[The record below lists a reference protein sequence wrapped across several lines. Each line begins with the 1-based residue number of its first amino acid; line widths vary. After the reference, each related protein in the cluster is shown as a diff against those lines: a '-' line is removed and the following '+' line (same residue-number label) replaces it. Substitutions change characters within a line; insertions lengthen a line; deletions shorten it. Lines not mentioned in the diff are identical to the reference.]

1 MQSRSRQGGGETR
14 TMGQACMWSTKSERT
29 MLTQDGAEET
39 QLPHGNGVLE
49 AALDCARLGLWLW
62 DPVSGDVSWAHG
74 THNPFG
80 LRQAPPIC
88 ARQYLRLI
96 PRNERIRALRYFRR
110 ILRGENLPPMTQH
123 IHWPGGGH
131 HWLEIGARLHQLPDG
146 RRQLTGV
153 ARDITLNSDPKHT
166 EQEGIFTKAFR
177 ESPDPIAITD
187 LQAGRFIEVNWG
199 FVNTFGWSKE
209 QTIGRTSDE
218 LMLWVDEGERDQM
231 VEQLARHGSLRD
243 FEARLRRRDGSIGT
257 FRFYGAPIELHGS
270 PCLVTTVRDVSQL
283 RAQEMALRDSS
294 DRLALALESAHL
306 GTWEWHIPSDTLQGT
321 PRAFAMHGLAPS
333 AASYDFR
340 AFFRTVHEE
349 DRDIL
354 RRAYRLLLTGADSE
368 CRLRYRARTSDG
380 DIHYLESTARLYRDT
395 DGNPLRMTGILND
408 ITGQVLHEKRLRA
421 SEEKF
426 STLFQGSPVPISVSE
441 PKNGRFVDINPCFTE
456 TFGWQPAEL
465 IGKAS
470 LQLEFWEDVQQRTR
484 LFAELE
490 KKQALDGA
498 LACFLSKDG
507 RRITCLISC
516 RYLEMNG
523 ERYITTSFHD
533 ITRLQHAT
541 RALQASEEKFAK
553 AFHSSPDAICL
564 VERSE
569 RRFLEV
575 NDGFRRLTG
584 YTPEEVAGRRLE
596 ELRLR
601 IDPQQRQEIAETVAR
616 CGRLPRTEVQVLDR
630 DGREKFAEVSV
641 ETLSLDIG
649 DCLLITA
656 RDISQLK
663 AAQAQIQHLAYHDSL
678 TNLPN
683 RALLLDRLTQQIALL
698 NRHNLRGAV
707 LFIDLD
713 HFKHINDSLG
723 HPVGD
728 AVLKMLTARLEA
740 NVRLEDTVARLGGDE
755 FVVLLSGLEGKR
767 AQVIRQVRQVAEQLR
782 SHLAE
787 PMELDGHSLQVTSS
801 IGVALIPDHGTSPD
815 DLLKRADIALYRAK
829 DSGRNRLHLFRSRMQ
844 EQVSERLRIEND
856 LRQALMRQQFEVR
869 FQPQVDARSGSIVGA
884 EALLRWHHPVYG
896 VQSPEAFIHVLEE
909 SGLIYD
915 VGLWVL
921 NEACQS
927 CARLLEEGLVQ
938 QDRFSLCV
946 NISPRQFRH
955 PEFHDGIERCLASSR
970 LPARMLKLEITE
982 SVAIRNVEDT
992 VSKMQR
998 LKRLGIGFAMD
1009 DFGTGYSSL
1018 TQLKRLPVDVLKI
1031 DQSFV
1036 RDVPLNG
1043 NDSEIIRAI
1052 IAMANSLGLQTIA
1065 EGVERREQLDFLR
1078 GENCQLYQGYLFS
1091 EALPL
1096 TEFRTVL
1103 ARPV

>member
-1 MQSRSRQGGGETR
+1 
-14 TMGQACMWSTKSERT
+14 
-29 MLTQDGAEET
+29 MLTQNAGADAP
-39 QLPHGNGVLE
+39 PHDNGVLE
-49 AALDCARLGLWLW
+49 AALDCARLGIWLW
-62 DPVSGDVSWAHG
+62 DSTSGQVSWAHG
-74 THNPFG
+74 THHPFG
-80 LRQAPPIC
+80 LRQAPPSS

-96 PRNERIRALRYFRR
+96 PSRERIRALRYFRR
-110 ILRGENLPPMTQH
+110 ILRGEILPPMTQH

-131 HWLEIGARLHQLPDG
+131 HWLEIGARIHALPDG
-146 RRQLTGV
+146 RLQLTGV
-153 ARDITLNSDPKHT
+153 ARDITLHAERTPHDD
-166 EQEGIFTKAFR
+166 IFTKAFR
-177 ESPDPIAITD
+177 QSPDPIAISE
-187 LQAGRFIEVNWG
+187 LRSGRLIEINKGFIS
-199 FVNTFGWSKE
+199 TFGWSRE
-209 QTIGRTSDE
+209 QAIGRTSEE
-218 LMLWVDEGERDQM
+218 LNLWVDARERERM
-231 VEQLARHGSLRD
+231 VEQLARHGSLHD
-243 FEARLRRRDGSIGT
+243 FEARLRRRDGSIGN
-257 FRFYGAPIELHGS
+257 FCFYGAPIELHGA

-283 RAQEMALRDSS
+283 RAQELALRDSRE
-294 DRLALALESAHL
+294 RLALALESANL
-306 GTWEWHIPSDTLQGT
+306 GTWEWHIPTDNLQGT
-321 PRAFAMHGLAPS
+321 PRAFAMHGLVVPEAGC
-333 AASYDFR
+333 DFR
-340 AFFRTVHEE
+340 TFFRTVHEE
-349 DRDIL
+349 DRENL
-354 RRAYRLLLTGADSE
+354 RRAYRGLLTGSESE
-368 CRLRYRARTSDG
+368 CRLSYRARTPSG
-380 DIHYLESTARLYRDT
+380 EIRHLESTARLYRDAQGT
-395 DGNPLRMTGILND
+395 PLRMTGILND
-408 ITGQVLHEKRLRA
+408 MTSRVLYEQRLRA

-426 STLFQGSPVPISVSE
+426 STLFQSSPVPISVSE
-441 PKNGRFVDINPCFTE
+441 LESGRFVDINPSFSE
-456 TFGWQPAEL
+456 VFGWQPAEI
-465 IGKAS
+465 IGQS
-470 LQLEFWEDVQQRTR
+470 SRTIGFWEDSQRR
-484 LFAELE
+484 SEVIGELNR
-490 KKQALDGA
+490 KRVLDGA
-498 LACFLSKDG
+498 LARFRSKDG
-507 RRITCLISC
+507 RSITCLISC
-516 RYLEMNG
+516 RYLEMHG
-523 ERYITTSFHD
+523 DCYVAISFHD
-533 ITRLQHAT
+533 ITRLQQAT

-564 VERSE
+564 LERDGQ
-569 RRFLEV
+569 RFLEV
-575 NDGFRRLTG
+575 NEGFRRLTG
-584 YTPEEVAGRRLE
+584 YTPEEVTGRSVAD
-596 ELRLR
+596 LRLR
-601 IDPQQRQEIAETVAR
+601 IDPQQRQEILDSIAST
-616 CGRLPRTEVQVLDR
+616 GRLPRTEVHLLDR

-641 ETLSLDIG
+641 ETLRLDG
-649 DCLLITA
+649 GECLLVTA

-663 AAQAQIQHLAYHDSL
+663 AAQAQIQHLAYHDPL

-782 SHLAE
+782 AHLAE
-787 PMELDGHSLQVTSS
+787 PMDVEGHPLQVTSS

-856 LRQALMRQQFEVR
+856 LRQALQRQQFEVR
-869 FQPQVDARSGSIVGA
+869 FQPQVDTRSGCIVGA
-884 EALLRWHHPVYG
+884 EALLRWNHPVYG
-896 VQSPEAFIHVLEE
+896 MQSPESFIQVLEE
-909 SGLIYD
+909 SGLIHD

-921 NEACQS
+921 NEACQT
-927 CARLLEEGLVQ
+927 CARLLDETLIQRG
-938 QDRFSLCV
+938 RFSLCV

-955 PEFHDGIERCLASSR
+955 PEFYEGIERCLSRSR
-970 LPARMLKLEITE
+970 LPAHMLKLEITE
-982 SVAIRNVEDT
+982 NVAIRNVEDT
-992 VSKMQR
+992 VNKMQR

-1065 EGVERREQLDFLR
+1065 EGVERSEQLDFLR

-1091 EALPL
+1091 QPLPL
-1096 TEFRTVL
+1096 AEFREVL
-1103 ARPV
+1103 ARPPRTGQ